1 MSHNNP
7 NGKVMMKTTI
17 DSETILTELMVP
29 SYANFG
35 GKVHGGII
43 LSLMDKV
50 AYVTAAKHCSG
61 YVVTV
66 SVEGV
71 EFLYPIEVG
80 DLVSLKARVNYV
92 GKTSMI
98 VGIRVESLN
107 PKTGITRHTNSCYF
121 TMVAKN
127 EDGHVTE
134 VPGLNL
140 LDEES
145 LRRFAEG
152 KALKLL
158 VKQKQ
163 QLLKEKFHKMSISE
177 ILQSVAGENFTYG
190 SSEK

>member
-1 MSHNNP
+1 
-7 NGKVMMKTTI
+7 MMKTTS

-50 AYVTAAKHCSG
+50 AYVTAAKHCSC

-71 EFLYPIEVG
+71 EFLHPIEVG

-98 VGIRVESLN
+98 IGIRVESLN

-127 EDGHVTE
+127 EDGQVTE

-140 LDEES
+140 VDGES
-145 LRRFAEG
+145 LRRFAKG
-152 KALKLL
+152 KALKLF
-158 VKQKQ
+158 VKQKH
-163 QLLKEKFHKMSISE
+163 QLLKEKFHNMSISE
-177 ILQSVAGENFTYG
+177 ILTSVAGENFTYE
-190 SSEK
+190 SPEK